1 MKRKYLS
8 LIPFLAFNFNAK
20 EVNANIQNINKVNQ
34 NTLRDSIN
42 FKDFQK
48 NNDFFIQSQFNNF
61 INLISQEVNSSEIN
75 NQNLNI
81 LNIISDNQVKT
92 EGKFIAEGNVQIR
105 ENNMYLQSDKLVYD
119 LEKKIVTLSGGIK
132 FISDEQFFQAS
143 EVKYNLATK
152 EGHIK
157 NIYGTINFDTL
168 TLINKV
174 NSGNDK
180 FSEFNSSIKNVK
192 LNKSSSLEF
201 DDISEPQNLKLEI
214 NQMTKWRFQ
223 SKEIKIKKNIWSSEV
238 LYLTNDPYNKPQLVF
253 KNSKFQISE
262 EDGNYTAKSK
272 WSSIILEDKL
282 KVPIGPRNFE
292 SKKGSDFKWGI
303 GYDGHSKDGLYITR
317 YSEPISFGEVFL
329 NLENEFYIQ
338 RAISG
343 KTKSFSK
350 ENDSVLAEKVEQDAK
365 ISDYFGINADI
376 TSNIL
381 GLKFDSKI
389 SLNSLDLEKFKKI
402 IKVNTNLSKVLHQ
415 SKTKDLEE
423 NTKLSFF
430 GIYRDSVWNGS
441 IGEKDILTAYGLKIE
456 NNKNWGDNKVSKAS
470 NLAAS
475 YGEYQS
481 NKKSTKDNL
490 ISRERLNILWF
501 REHTYHILNS
511 KEESSITK
519 EFSYVPEP
527 TNKGLDLLLSSKLDI
542 YNYSDG
548 KFQNLITFKAGPK
561 ITLGEFRKKY
571 LDYSEVSILGKTTIA
586 NGESPFDFD
595 QSVDK
600 HSIEIDLKQ
609 QLIGPLVLKYS
620 TEYNLDLNSSNFHKF
635 SKHKYELSW
644 NRRAY
649 NIGFFYNQERKAAGI
664 NFEINGF
671 NFSGYGDNFKKES
684 SI

>member
-1 MKRKYLS
+1 LKRKYLS

-20 EVNANIQNINKVNQ
+20 EANANIQHINQVNQ
-34 NTLRDSIN
+34 YTLIDSIN

-48 NNDFFIQSQFNNF
+48 NNDLFIQSQFNNF
-61 INLISQEVNSSEIN
+61 IQLISQEVNSSEIN

-81 LNIISDNQVKT
+81 LDIISDNQVKT
-92 EGKFIAEGNVQIR
+92 QGKFIAEGNVQIR

-119 LEKKIVTLSGGIK
+119 LEKKIITLNGGIK

-143 EVKYNLATK
+143 EVKYNLITK

-168 TLINKV
+168 NLINKV
-174 NSGNDK
+174 NSGKEN
-180 FSEFNSSIKNVK
+180 FNEINSSIKNVK
-192 LNKSSSLEF
+192 LNKSSSFEF

-214 NQMTKWRFQ
+214 NQMTKWRFE
-223 SKEIKIKKNIWSSEV
+223 SKEIKIKNNKWSSEV

-292 SKKGSDFKWGI
+292 AKKGSDFKWGI
-303 GYDGHSKDGLYITR
+303 GYDGHSKDGLDITR

-329 NLENEFYIQ
+329 NLENEFYVQ

-365 ISDYFGINADI
+365 ILDYFGINADI

-402 IKVNTNLSKVLHQ
+402 IKVNTELSKVLHE
-415 SKTKDLEE
+415 SKTKDLEK

-441 IGEKDILTAYGLKIE
+441 IGEKDILTAYGIKIE
-456 NNKNWGDNKVSKAS
+456 KNKNWGDNKVSKTS
-470 NLAAS
+470 NLAAG

-490 ISRERLNILWF
+490 ISRDRFNILWF

-519 EFSYVPEP
+519 EFSYTPEP

-561 ITLGEFRKKY
+561 ITLGDFRKKY

-609 QLIGPLVLKYS
+609 QLIGPLALKYS
-620 TEYNLDLNSSNFHKF
+620 TEYNLDINSSNFHKF
-635 SKHKYELSW
+635 SKNNYELSW

-649 NIGFFYNQERKAAGI
+649 NIGIFYNQERKAAGI
-664 NFEINGF
+664 NFEIHGF
-671 NFSGYGDNFKKES
+671 NFHGFGDKFK
-684 SI
+684 

>member
-20 EVNANIQNINKVNQ
+20 EANANIQHINQVNQ
-34 NTLRDSIN
+34 YTLIDSIN

-61 INLISQEVNSSEIN
+61 IQLISQEVNSSEIN

-81 LNIISDNQVKT
+81 LDIISDNQVKT

-119 LEKKIVTLSGGIK
+119 LEKKIITLNGGIK

-143 EVKYNLATK
+143 EVKYNLITK

-168 TLINKV
+168 NLINKV
-174 NSGNDK
+174 NSGKEN
-180 FSEFNSSIKNVK
+180 FNEINSSIKNVK
-192 LNKSSSLEF
+192 LNKSSSFEF

-223 SKEIKIKKNIWSSEV
+223 SKEIKIKNNIWSSEV

-303 GYDGHSKDGLYITR
+303 GYDGHSKDGLDITR

-329 NLENEFYIQ
+329 NLENEFYVQ

-365 ISDYFGINADI
+365 ILDYFGINADI

-402 IKVNTNLSKVLHQ
+402 IKVNTELSKVLHE
-415 SKTKDLEE
+415 SKTKDLEK

-456 NNKNWGDNKVSKAS
+456 KNKNWGDNKVSKAS
-470 NLAAS
+470 NLAAG

-490 ISRERLNILWF
+490 ISRDRFNILWF

-519 EFSYVPEP
+519 EFSYTPEP

-561 ITLGEFRKKY
+561 ITLGDFRKKY

-609 QLIGPLVLKYS
+609 QLIGPLALKYS
-620 TEYNLDLNSSNFHKF
+620 TEYNLDINSSNFHKF
-635 SKHKYELSW
+635 SKNNYELSW

-649 NIGFFYNQERKAAGI
+649 NIGIFYNQERKAAGI
-664 NFEINGF
+664 NFEIHGF
-671 NFSGYGDNFKKES
+671 NFHGFGDKFK
-684 SI
+684 